1 MALRAQ
7 PSRTSYASYRS
18 AGAEGLWTPPGE
30 GVDPRSHGTKRSRT
44 FFTLAG
50 RLWGL
55 LRGHRLTM
63 AAALATLT
71 LSTAIALLTPA
82 STKIAIDYILTDS
95 PGPQGLP
102 EWLPVERDRVTLLWT
117 LGAALVAAAVLSA
130 IVAIWG
136 RFQMTRLVKRLQVRL
151 RRTAFSHAARLPLHR
166 IHSIKSG
173 GVASVLR
180 EDAGGAGE
188 LLFNVFYNPWRAVV
202 QFAGT
207 LIILTIVDWRLLLG
221 SILLIPLIWAT
232 HRTWINRI
240 RPVYRDIRRSRQA
253 IDGRTAEAFGGMRV
267 VRGFGRE
274 RTEGTR
280 FVKRNHLMIR
290 KEMLAWWRARLIDI
304 SWSVLVPVASAGV
317 LIYGGTRV
325 VNGSLTIGDVMMF
338 SAYLLMLL
346 GPLETLAVSA
356 TNAQN
361 NLAGFDRLLD
371 LLEERT
377 ELERQRDALP
387 VDRAT
392 VRGRVAL
399 RGVSFQYPGAADF
412 SLADIDLDVAPGE
425 VVALVGPSGAGKTT
439 LCNLIARFYDPDEG
453 SVELDDVDVRR
464 LDLDAYRSLLGVV
477 EQDVFLFD
485 GTIAENIAYARPH
498 ASMEQIR
505 TAAFAANAAEFIE
518 SLDHGYETIIGERGV
533 RLSGGQK
540 QRIAIA
546 RAILAEPRIL
556 ILDEATSNLDTRS
569 ERLIQASLAEL
580 MRDRT
585 SFVIAHRLSTIRHA
599 DRIVVLRDG
608 RIEQVG
614 SHDELLAAGGGYADL
629 LRLQLADA
637 EDVPDLDRDHAAA
650 PGT

>member
-1 MALRAQ
+1 MPLRAR
-7 PSRTSYASYRS
+7 PSRTTYREYR
-18 AGAEGLWTPPGE
+18 AADAEGRWTPPGE
-30 GVDPRSHGTKRSRT
+30 ADDPRAARPSRGRS
-44 FFTLAG
+44 FFALAG
-50 RLWGL
+50 GLWGL
-55 LRGHRLTM
+55 LRGHRLTV
-63 AAALATLT
+63 AAALLTLT
-71 LSTAIALLTPA
+71 VSTAIALTTPA
-82 STKIAIDYILTDS
+82 STKIAIDYILTDN
-95 PGPQGLP
+95 PGPSGLP
-102 EWLPVERDRVTLLWT
+102 EWVPGTRERVDLLWL
-117 LGAALVAAAVLSA
+117 LGGALVVAALLSVAFGL
-130 IVAIWG
+130 WG
-136 RFQMTRLVKRLQVRL
+136 RFQMTRLVKRMQVHL
-151 RRTAFSHAARLPLHR
+151 RRTAFRHAVRLPLHR

-188 LLFNVFYNPWRAVV
+188 LIFNVLYNPWRAVV
-202 QFAGT
+202 QFTGT
-207 LIILTIVDWRLLLG
+207 LVILAVVDWRLLIG
-221 SILLIPLIWAT
+221 SLMLIPLIWAT

-240 RPVYRDIRRSRQA
+240 RPVYRDIRRSRQS
-253 IDGRTAEAFGGMRV
+253 IDGRAAETFGGMRV

-290 KEMLAWWRARLIDI
+290 QEMLAWWRARLIDV
-304 SWSVLVPVASAGV
+304 SWSVLAPVASAAV
-317 LIYGGTRV
+317 LVYGGTRV
-325 VNGSLTIGDVMMF
+325 VEGSLTIGDVMMF

-346 GPLETLAVSA
+346 GPLETLAMSA

-371 LLEERT
+371 LFEEPT
-377 ELERQRDALP
+377 ELASQSDALP
-387 VDRAT
+387 VDRSR
-392 VRGRVAL
+392 VEGRIGL
-399 RGVSFQYPGAADF
+399 RGVSFRYPRSGDF
-412 SLADIDLDVAPGE
+412 SLEGIDLDVRAGE
-425 VVALVGPSGAGKTT
+425 VIALVGASGAGKTT

-453 SVELDDVDVRR
+453 RVELDGTDVRH
-464 LDLDAYRSLLGVV
+464 LDLDGYRSLLGVV

-485 GTIAENIAYARPH
+485 GTIAENIAYARGD
-498 ASMEQIR
+498 ASFEEIR
-505 TAAFAANAAEFIE
+505 EAALAANAAEFIE
-518 SLDHGYETIIGERGV
+518 GFDEGYETIIGERGV

-546 RAILAEPRIL
+546 RAVLADPRIL

-580 MRDRT
+580 MRGRT

-614 SHDELLAAGGGYADL
+614 SHEELLARGGGYADL

-637 EDVPDLDRDHAAA
+637 DEAAGLLGDA
-650 PGT
+650 AQTA